1 VRAVEPDVE
10 DKATGPGVR
19 TDCFEDLARMSIFG
33 RSRATR
39 GSSGAGRPAGRV
51 VAEFA
56 AFLVLPPAIVALERW
71 HGLQLPGP
79 LLVLVIVAATYRY
92 DFRFGS
98 VLALEGIGLL
108 RAFGRPFTMHFGW
121 LMVCLWTV
129 FLVVAAYLVDHVVTR
144 ERRARERVEASE
156 ARFVGVFAGA
166 QVGLIV
172 IDTERGVVESV
183 NSSLCEISGY
193 TEQEIVG
200 RNPAFLMDEQ
210 RFPVLQTP
218 ELAKLVL
225 GELASVHTDGVMVRP
240 DGERAFV
247 DIAAVVVAG
256 DDGRPRLAGTIIDRT
271 AHLRAEEQARRAQR
285 LDAVGRLAGGI
296 AHDFNNLL
304 TVISGYSRLVLD
316 DRPPPRIE
324 RDVSS
329 IEEAAGRAA
338 DLTRELLAFSRKA
351 VVRPRLLDLNT
362 VISRIDRMF
371 RRLIEAQIEIETDL
385 ALGEV
390 QVLADETQI
399 EQLLMNLIINARD
412 AMPTGGALTIST
424 RPVRLEETGRSSRL
438 LGARPGEYA
447 AVTVADTGVG
457 MLPETLERIFDPF
470 FTTKGDGGTGLGLA
484 TVYGIV
490 EQAHGD
496 LEVRSVAGVGTT
508 FIVYL
513 PIATDFA
520 PTADVEPLP
529 ADTARTSEAKILVVE
544 DEPRVRE
551 LVTTILRS
559 AGHTVDAASTAEE
572 ALEQLNRGLMVDV
585 LLTDVGL
592 PSQSGLELAA
602 QVTRQLPGVAIVYM
616 SGYADKPMPHD
627 AKLVTKPF
635 GAADLLGTIDDAVS
649 EAHVLTE
656 PSLLP

>member
-1 VRAVEPDVE
+1 
-10 DKATGPGVR
+10 
-19 TDCFEDLARMSIFG
+19 MFG
-33 RSRATR
+33 RGRWAR
-39 GSSGAGRPAGRV
+39 GSAAPGRRSGLV
-51 VAEFA
+51 VAELA
-56 AFLVLPPAIVALERW
+56 GFLALPPAIIALERL
-71 HGLQLPGP
+71 HGIQLPGP
-79 LLVLVIVAATYRY
+79 LLVLVILGATYRY
-92 DFRFGS
+92 GFRLGTL
-98 VLALEGIGLL
+98 LAVEGIGLL

-129 FLVVAAYLVDHVVTR
+129 FLVLAAYVFDRIVSR
-144 ERRARERVEASE
+144 ERRARARIEASE

-183 NSSLCEISGY
+183 NTSLCEISGY
-193 TEQEIVG
+193 LEQEIVG
-200 RNPAFLMDEQ
+200 RDPAFLMDEQ

-218 ELAKLVL
+218 ELAKLVR

-329 IEEAAGRAA
+329 IEEAAARAA

-351 VVRPRLLDLNT
+351 VVRPRLLDLNA

-390 QVLADETQI
+390 QVVADETQI

-412 AMPTGGALTIST
+412 AMPTGGSLTIST
-424 RPVRLEETGRSSRL
+424 RPVRLDEDGRSSRL

-496 LEVRSVAGVGTT
+496 LEVRSIAGVGTT
-508 FIVYL
+508 FVVYL
-513 PIATDFA
+513 PIATDSA
-520 PTADVEPLP
+520 PAADVEPSPL
-529 ADTARTSEAKILVVE
+529 DTRPRMSEAKILVVE

-559 AGHTVDAASTAEE
+559 AGHSVHAASTAEE
-572 ALEQLNRGLMVDV
+572 AIELLHRGLVVDV

-592 PSQSGLELAA
+592 PSQSGLELAV
-602 QVTRQLPGVAIVYM
+602 QVTRRLPGVAVVYM

-635 GAADLLGTIDDAVS
+635 GAPDLLGTIEDALS
-649 EAHVLTE
+649 EANARTAPTL
-656 PSLLP
+656 SR

>member
-1 VRAVEPDVE
+1 
-10 DKATGPGVR
+10 
-19 TDCFEDLARMSIFG
+19 MFG
-33 RSRATR
+33 RGRWAR
-39 GSSGAGRPAGRV
+39 GSAAPGRRSGLVAAELAG
-51 VAEFA
+51 
-56 AFLVLPPAIVALERW
+56 FLALPPAIIALERW
-71 HGLQLPGP
+71 NGLQLPGP
-79 LLVLVIVAATYRY
+79 LLVLVILAATYRY
-92 DFRFGS
+92 GFRLGAL
-98 VLALEGIGLL
+98 LAVEGISLL

-129 FLVVAAYLVDHVVTR
+129 FLVLAAYLYDRVISR
-144 ERRARERVEASE
+144 ERRARARIEASE

-183 NSSLCEISGY
+183 NTSLCEISGY
-193 TEQEIVG
+193 LEQEIVG
-200 RNPAFLMDEQ
+200 RDPAFLMDEQ
-210 RFPVLQTP
+210 RFPVLETP
-218 ELAKLVL
+218 ELAKLVR

-329 IEEAAGRAA
+329 IEEAAARAA

-351 VVRPRLLDLNT
+351 VVRPRLLDLNS

-390 QVLADETQI
+390 QVVADETKI

-412 AMPTGGALTIST
+412 AMPTGGSLSIST
-424 RPVRLEETGRSSRL
+424 RSVRLDEDGRSSRL

-496 LEVRSVAGVGTT
+496 LEVRSIAGVGTT

-513 PIATDFA
+513 PIA
-520 PTADVEPLP
+520 ADSAHAVDVVPEPV
-529 ADTARTSEAKILVVE
+529 DTRPRVSEARILVVE

-559 AGHTVDAASTAEE
+559 ARHTVHAASTAEE
-572 ALEQLNRGLMVDV
+572 AIELLHRGLVVDV

-592 PSQSGLELAA
+592 PSQSGLELAD
-602 QVTRQLPGVAIVYM
+602 QVTGWLPGVTVVYM

-635 GAADLLGTIDDAVS
+635 GAPDLLGTIEAALS
-649 EAHVLTE
+649 EANARTAPTL
-656 PSLLP
+656 SR